1 MRYKFFTVIFSALQE
16 YVPATKMSTVV
27 TIFDRCL
34 KIKEQL
40 RLKYI
45 VCVFDQAVCCKKW
58 RYQDRYNDYVKMLG
72 NFHMIMMYLG
82 IIGKKNSEAGLRDL
96 IVQRDVLAIGSV
108 DIRYKFYPI

>member
-1 MRYKFFTVIFSALQE
+1 
-16 YVPATKMSTVV
+16 MSTVV
-27 TIFDRCL
+27 TTFDRCL

-45 VCVFDQAVCCKKW
+45 VCVFDKAVCCKVMELKW

-82 IIGKKNSEAGLRDL
+82 IIGKKISEAGLRDL
-96 IVQRDVLAIGSV
+96 IVQRDVLAICSV